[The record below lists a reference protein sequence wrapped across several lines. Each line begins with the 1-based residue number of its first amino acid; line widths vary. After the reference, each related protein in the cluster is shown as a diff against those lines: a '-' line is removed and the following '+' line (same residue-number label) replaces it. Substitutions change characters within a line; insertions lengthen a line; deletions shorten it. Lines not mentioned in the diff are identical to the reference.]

1 MARRLD
7 PRRLARKW
15 FVCDIRWVNHT
26 LLLIAMVALLAGC
39 AGTPTIEQRRTERAA
54 AYASLSADD
63 KALVDAGQIRIGM
76 PEDAVFIA
84 WGQPDEVTDSED
96 QQGRQRQWIYRGFY
110 FKENRYWTF
119 REAPSLA
126 GQRGVFE
133 RYLQTDLDSRSYI
146 SAQIT
151 FKDGKVTSWR
161 TLPKP
166 ADY

>member
-1 MARRLD
+1 MKHIA
-7 PRRLARKW
+7 P
-15 FVCDIRWVNHT
+15 I
-26 LLLIAMVALLAGC
+26 LLVAMLLAGC
-39 AGTPTIEQRRTERAA
+39 AAPPSLEQRRTERAA
-54 AYASLSADD
+54 AYGALSAED

-151 FKDGKVTSWR
+151 FKDGKVISWR